1 MLKLAVTQYELL
13 ITLVSGKNTNSLCR
27 CWVQLTIGLLLTI
40 SDALL
45 VINLSYSVLEYLPRV
60 CEPSI
65 FSELI
70 LQAQ

>member
-1 MLKLAVTQYELL
+1 MLKLAVTQCELL

-45 VINLSYSVLEYLPRV
+45 IINLS
-60 CEPSI
+60 
-65 FSELI
+65 
-70 LQAQ
+70 